1 MVEGHLFFCE
11 NPQKFNQNSCVAKF
25 FSYICDKDSTLMKRL
40 TKKEEVIMEHFWEK
54 GPLFVRELREL
65 YPEPRPH
72 FSTLSTQV
80 RTLQDEGFID
90 HKAYGPTYQYFAK
103 VSRDEYKQRSL
114 IGLIDKYFDNSYMS
128 AVSALVKEEKIS
140 VEELKELIDL
150 VEKGDRK

>member
-1 MVEGHLFFCE
+1 MSLDEGYLIKITIQL
-11 NPQKFNQNSCVAKF
+11 NKISCVVKF
-25 FSYICDKDSTLMKRL
+25 FSYICRKSSANMKRL
-40 TKKEEVIMEHFWEK
+40 TKKEEVIMNHFWEK

-65 YPEPRPH
+65 YPDPKPH

-80 RTLQDEGFID
+80 RTLQEEGFID

-103 VSRDEYKQRSL
+103 VTRDEYKQRSL

-150 VEKGDRK
+150 VEKGK